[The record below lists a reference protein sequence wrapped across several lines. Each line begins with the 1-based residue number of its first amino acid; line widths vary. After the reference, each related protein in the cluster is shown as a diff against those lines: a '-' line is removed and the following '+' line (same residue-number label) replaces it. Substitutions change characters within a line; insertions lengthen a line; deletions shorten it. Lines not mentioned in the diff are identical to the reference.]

1 MTRFP
6 ELAQIRIKTMKILN
20 YFLGLAECLRPK
32 RPATAQAWGLSERAG
47 AAALFLFFFSALLY
61 YFSNRNNDY

>member
-20 YFLGLAECLRPK
+20 YFLGLAECPRPK
-32 RPATAQAWGLSERAG
+32 RPATAQAWGLSEG
-47 AAALFLFFFSALLY
+47 AERAALTINHCFCFFFCFIVLL
-61 YFSNRNNDY
+61 